1 MTKITESEDPG
12 LGCRPRA
19 RHVPCMIPALSAK
32 QTYMQGETGS
42 GSGGGIS
49 AEVVLKE
56 KKGKSVSAKP

>member
-1 MTKITESEDPG
+1 MTKITESEDSG

-19 RHVPCMIPALSAK
+19 RHVACMILALSTK
-32 QTYMQGETGS
+32 RTYIQGETGS
-42 GSGGGIS
+42 GRGGGVT